1 MSTKAGQIKSWQ
13 KSEKLFT
20 ERNKRL
26 NFEAYLLNEEPSSW
40 FPLIEWKWL
49 VPDPMRGSWIFY
61 QTERV
66 WIVFRGL
73 MSCPNTVK

>member
-13 KSEKLFT
+13 KSEKLVT

-49 VPDPMRGSWIFY
+49 VPDLMRGSWIFY

-73 MSCPNTVK
+73 MSSPNTVK